1 MTRELR
7 IKTTLTGQT
16 EYTCTGGVCVCVCV
30 GTHMQTRMIREESVV
45 TKRDVFLL
53 PLFVQ

>member
-1 MTRELR
+1 MTGELR
-7 IKTTLTGQT
+7 IITTLTGQIQ
-16 EYTCTGGVCVCVCV
+16 YTCTGGVCVCVCV
-30 GTHMQTRMIREESVV
+30 GTHMQTRMICEDSIV